1 MSCFYIDELYM
12 IGLLR
17 GDGSRPLSVGMRGLQ
32 DVPFAQHEQKQSIA
46 LFAVRGLASLAK
58 SEASTT

>member
-1 MSCFYIDELYM
+1 M

-46 LFAVRGLASLAK
+46 LYAVRGLASLAK